1 MRPNS
6 LPFTGTMVVTAML
19 VACQGEPPPDSPDA
33 PSTVAVEDG
42 RPNILFILTDDLG
55 YTDVGSFGGEIS
67 TPNLDALAFEGVRL
81 TNFHAAPYC
90 AATRASLMSGMT
102 TREAGVIF
110 HNETLRP
117 DVATMP
123 EWLGAAG
130 YHTYMSGKWNLG
142 ITLEQSARARGFEL
156 SFALG
161 PPADNHLGHSN
172 YPPVS
177 EFAPG
182 GAYLENGVSFP
193 LPEEWFSSDLFT
205 DKLIEQISTNL
216 NDGVPWFGYLALTA
230 PHWPLQAPEDWI
242 DRYAGRYDDGY
253 DAVREARVARATEL
267 GVLPDGL
274 TLDGYQGQAPAW
286 NDLSEEH
293 RSKLSRAMEIYSAM
307 VENVDWNIG
316 RLVAFLEESGQLD
329 DTVIIFSS
337 DNGASGGDDT
347 FYPPEMPRTDN
358 DLSLANMG
366 RQWSFTAYERGWGEA
381 ATAPFRE
388 LKGSMYTG
396 GTQVATF
403 VRHPDLANKGGHE
416 RTYLTVMDLIPT
428 FLHIAEAPAPTE
440 EFQGRQVLPVRGR
453 SFWDLIRG
461 GEPPEPTATPW
472 ITTNDRRAALVLW
485 PWKIVTR
492 ATGGNDQED
501 PPLEW
506 DLFNLQDDPGERQDV
521 SDLHPD
527 IKSELVAH
535 WADYADRIGLEP
547 WRTDLD
553 PFTPPEIA
561 ATGARSC
568 S

>member
-242 DRYAGRYDDGY
+242 DRTRPLRRRLRCGAGGARRSCDGARRASGWI
-253 DAVREARVARATEL
+253 DWMDTRGKRLRGTTSARNTGPSFHGNLFGHGRERRL
-267 GVLPDGL
+267 
-274 TLDGYQGQAPAW
+274 
-286 NDLSEEH
+286 EH
-293 RSKLSRAMEIYSAM
+293 RPACVPGGIRTTRRHGSSHRTTARPEAMIRSIRPRCPARTTTFRWPTWAG
-307 VENVDWNIG
+307 NG
-316 RLVAFLEESGQLD
+316 RLQ
-329 DTVIIFSS
+329 
-337 DNGASGGDDT
+337 
-347 FYPPEMPRTDN
+347 P
-358 DLSLANMG
+358 
-366 RQWSFTAYERGWGEA
+366 ERGWGE

-403 VRHPDLANKGGHE
+403 VRHPD
-416 RTYLTVMDLIPT
+416 
-428 FLHIAEAPAPTE
+428 
-440 EFQGRQVLPVRGR
+440 
-453 SFWDLIRG
+453 
-461 GEPPEPTATPW
+461 
-472 ITTNDRRAALVLW
+472 
-485 PWKIVTR
+485 
-492 ATGGNDQED
+492 
-501 PPLEW
+501 
-506 DLFNLQDDPGERQDV
+506 
-521 SDLHPD
+521 
-527 IKSELVAH
+527 
-535 WADYADRIGLEP
+535 
-547 WRTDLD
+547 
-553 PFTPPEIA
+553 
-561 ATGARSC
+561 
-568 S
+568 

>member
-1 MRPNS
+1 MRS
-6 LPFTGTMVVTAML
+6 QTLQLTGTMVVVAML
-19 VACQGEPPPDSPDA
+19 AGCQSEAPPDTA
-33 PSTVAVEDG
+33 AVAVEDG

-55 YTDVGSFGGEIS
+55 YTDVGAFGGEIS

-81 TNFHAAPYC
+81 TNFHVAPYC
-90 AATRASLMSGMT
+90 AATRASLMSGTT
-102 TREAGVIF
+102 TREAGVII
-110 HNETLRP
+110 HNENLRP

-142 ITLEQSARARGFEL
+142 ITPEESAHARGFEL

-172 YPPVS
+172 YLPVS

-182 GAYLENGVSFP
+182 GAYLENGVSFT
-193 LPEEWFSSDLFT
+193 LPEEWFSSNLFT

-253 DAVREARVARATEL
+253 DVVREARVARATEL

-293 RSKLSRAMEIYSAM
+293 QAKLSRAMEIYSAM

-316 RLVAFLEESGQLD
+316 RLVAFLEESGELD

-396 GTQVATF
+396 GTQAATF
-403 VRHPDLANKGGHE
+403 VRHPDVANMGGHE

-461 GEPPEPTATPW
+461 SEPPEPTATPW

-492 ATGGNDQED
+492 ATGVNARDD

-506 DLFNLQDDPGERQDV
+506 DLFNLEDDPGERQDV
-521 SDLHPD
+521 SDQHPD

-535 WADYADRIGLEP
+535 WADYADRIGLGP
-547 WRTDLD
+547 
-553 PFTPPEIA
+553 
-561 ATGARSC
+561 
-568 S
+568 